1 MQRYIVTTPSLLAVD
16 DSFEDP
22 RFMKVRIDVLES
34 DVEARGHGIRF
45 TRECLEVSKDS
56 FANIPILANVVTK
69 TDKDGNE
76 TLDYGSHDFHI
87 EDDKFNDGEGRIM
100 YDEKCIGIIPETN
113 NLTVQNNEAGHAVLS
128 CDAFLYR
135 DYGGYVCDIL
145 EERGGETS
153 VSAELDCSE
162 MSYNAKDKIYDVG
175 LCMAYGVTLLGADV
189 DPAIPSAKAV
199 MFSSK
204 EDDRQKQLLCIMQE
218 LKESLDNYTQA
229 VSSAQNLGKEEI
241 QMNHFEE
248 LLAKYNLK
256 AEEIPFDHE
265 NMSDE
270 ELDAAFEE
278 LAKTSEEEPE
288 TESEVEPETEDLAV
302 EENSQTVELSAK
314 IGEKVITLSKSLT
327 DVIYALTDLVNN
339 TYASDGD
346 YYSVEVFD
354 GTTSKDRYV
363 IMSGWY
369 NGKFY
374 RQNYSQKDGAY
385 ILKGEREE
393 LFPQL
398 LTQAELDQLNTT
410 RNNFAALE
418 EELNNVKAELAKH
431 EAEPEKMEILQAVEY
446 AQIADTKEY
455 SELLEN
461 HFDITKE
468 DLEAKLNQ
476 ILLAQ
481 VKANAVALAAKKD
494 NDAIKSFPTGG
505 TERNGRYGGIFAN
518 EQI

>member
-1 MQRYIVTTPSLLAVD
+1 
-16 DSFEDP
+16 
-22 RFMKVRIDVLES
+22 
-34 DVEARGHGIRF
+34 
-45 TRECLEVSKDS
+45 
-56 FANIPILANVVTK
+56 
-69 TDKDGNE
+69 
-76 TLDYGSHDFHI
+76 
-87 EDDKFNDGEGRIM
+87 
-100 YDEKCIGIIPETN
+100 
-113 NLTVQNNEAGHAVLS
+113 
-128 CDAFLYR
+128 
-135 DYGGYVCDIL
+135 
-145 EERGGETS
+145 
-153 VSAELDCSE
+153 
-162 MSYNAKDKIYDVG
+162 
-175 LCMAYGVTLLGADV
+175 
-189 DPAIPSAKAV
+189 
-199 MFSSK
+199 
-204 EDDRQKQLLCIMQE
+204 
-218 LKESLDNYTQA
+218 
-229 VSSAQNLGKEEI
+229 
-241 QMNHFEE
+241 MNHFEE

-256 AEEIPFDHE
+256 AEEITFDHE

-288 TESEVEPETEDLAV
+288 TESEVEPETEDLAA
-302 EENSQTVELSAK
+302 EENSQTIELSAK